1 VRISSTRV
9 PVEPLAVSRLSV
21 IEASLTWA
29 DIDATAA
36 YVHGQDAVEW
46 LQARP
51 IRSALLVWADGTT
64 TRLPADLNT

>member
-1 VRISSTRV
+1 
-9 PVEPLAVSRLSV
+9 
-21 IEASLTWA
+21 LTWA